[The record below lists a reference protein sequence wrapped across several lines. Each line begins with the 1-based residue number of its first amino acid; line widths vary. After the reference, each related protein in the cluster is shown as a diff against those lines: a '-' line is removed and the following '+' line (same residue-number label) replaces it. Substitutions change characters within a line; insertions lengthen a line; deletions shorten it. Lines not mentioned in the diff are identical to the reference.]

1 MEMVKIIAQ
10 IEGVW
15 NLHLAAFNYSKLG
28 TVYLAEMNQLSGDV
42 SGEYKKGILSK
53 SEDNN
58 RRQDRITVTH
68 NMI

>member
-15 NLHLAAFNYSKLG
+15 NRHLAAFNYSKLG

-42 SGEYKKGILSK
+42 SGEYKKGIFVVKVGKTKFNQVARLT
-53 SEDNN
+53 
-58 RRQDRITVTH
+58 QT
-68 NMI
+68 